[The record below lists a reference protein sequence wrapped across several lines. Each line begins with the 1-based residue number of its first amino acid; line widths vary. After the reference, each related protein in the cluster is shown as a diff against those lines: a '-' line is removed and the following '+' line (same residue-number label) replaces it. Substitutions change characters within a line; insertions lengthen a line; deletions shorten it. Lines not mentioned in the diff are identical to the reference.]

1 MSNFEYGNRE
11 ISLIP
16 SVQTLRSINVQTN
29 LKDINCF
36 QIVKTSVGAFA
47 PEYISPPYHSLPG
60 RTEDLKW
67 PQIHQ
72 LPFVHHHP
80 NGN

>member
-36 QIVKTSVGAFA
+36 QIVKTC
-47 PEYISPPYHSLPG
+47 ELSPQNTFRTLTTACLG
-60 RTEDLKW
+60 RADDLKR

-72 LPFVHHHP
+72 LPFVYPHP